1 MPATLALQALFTGAS
16 FLLDRLPGILSNFGT
31 SAPPEALSGA
41 RLALDLGPK
50 AIQLLE
56 DMQAGSVSPAD
67 VQARWIE
74 ARDAVVA
81 GNAAWEAAAGTK
93 PT

>member
-1 MPATLALQALFTGAS
+1 MAFPIGIIFTGAS
-16 FLLDRLPGILSNFGT
+16 FLLDRLPGILASFGT
-31 SAPPEALSGA
+31 SVPQEAMSGA

-67 VQARWIE
+67 VQTRWTE
-74 ARDAVVA
+74 ARDAVIA
-81 GNAAWEAAAGTK
+81 GNAAWDAAAPK
-93 PT
+93 PPAA